1 MKKLLSL
8 LAVVG
13 LVGSVAMPIYAQ
25 EEEINPDNELLI
37 VAADDANLDDVV
49 DYEIDY
55 EASDDEA
62 ALEADEGE
70 IIDDSADAE
79 EEILDSE
86 ENVDESI
93 SDAMWKLDEEIEL
106 SEDWKAALEKL
117 LNGEGTEENAK
128 TVIHEW
134 AMGVWL
140 TDAQATMIAGFLVG
154 FGLGWLLVIW
164 IICVILRILGIVALW
179 KAFSRAW
186 EGGWKAI
193 IPIYNTYIMYKL
205 AGMKNWFWYIILI
218 AVAFAIA
225 SACLPDYE
233 EILTYISEAICGI
246 ISIVA
251 TFLFARKYTWGVFA
265 SILFVLFN
273 PICILFLGF
282 GNYPYEGKSKETVV
296 EA

>member
-37 VAADDANLDDVV
+37 VAPDDANLDDVV

-93 SDAMWKLDEEIEL
+93 SDAM
-106 SEDWKAALEKL
+106 
-117 LNGEGTEENAK
+117 
-128 TVIHEW
+128 
-134 AMGVWL
+134 
-140 TDAQATMIAGFLVG
+140 
-154 FGLGWLLVIW
+154 
-164 IICVILRILGIVALW
+164 
-179 KAFSRAW
+179 
-186 EGGWKAI
+186 
-193 IPIYNTYIMYKL
+193 
-205 AGMKNWFWYIILI
+205 
-218 AVAFAIA
+218 
-225 SACLPDYE
+225 
-233 EILTYISEAICGI
+233 
-246 ISIVA
+246 
-251 TFLFARKYTWGVFA
+251 
-265 SILFVLFN
+265 
-273 PICILFLGF
+273 
-282 GNYPYEGKSKETVV
+282 
-296 EA
+296 

>member
-93 SDAMWKLDEEIEL
+93 SDAM
-106 SEDWKAALEKL
+106 
-117 LNGEGTEENAK
+117 
-128 TVIHEW
+128 
-134 AMGVWL
+134 
-140 TDAQATMIAGFLVG
+140 
-154 FGLGWLLVIW
+154 
-164 IICVILRILGIVALW
+164 
-179 KAFSRAW
+179 
-186 EGGWKAI
+186 
-193 IPIYNTYIMYKL
+193 
-205 AGMKNWFWYIILI
+205 
-218 AVAFAIA
+218 
-225 SACLPDYE
+225 
-233 EILTYISEAICGI
+233 
-246 ISIVA
+246 
-251 TFLFARKYTWGVFA
+251 
-265 SILFVLFN
+265 
-273 PICILFLGF
+273 
-282 GNYPYEGKSKETVV
+282 
-296 EA
+296 

>member
-55 EASDDEA
+55 AASDDEA

-93 SDAMWKLDEEIEL
+93 SDAM
-106 SEDWKAALEKL
+106 
-117 LNGEGTEENAK
+117 
-128 TVIHEW
+128 
-134 AMGVWL
+134 
-140 TDAQATMIAGFLVG
+140 
-154 FGLGWLLVIW
+154 
-164 IICVILRILGIVALW
+164 
-179 KAFSRAW
+179 
-186 EGGWKAI
+186 
-193 IPIYNTYIMYKL
+193 
-205 AGMKNWFWYIILI
+205 
-218 AVAFAIA
+218 
-225 SACLPDYE
+225 
-233 EILTYISEAICGI
+233 
-246 ISIVA
+246 
-251 TFLFARKYTWGVFA
+251 
-265 SILFVLFN
+265 
-273 PICILFLGF
+273 
-282 GNYPYEGKSKETVV
+282 
-296 EA
+296 